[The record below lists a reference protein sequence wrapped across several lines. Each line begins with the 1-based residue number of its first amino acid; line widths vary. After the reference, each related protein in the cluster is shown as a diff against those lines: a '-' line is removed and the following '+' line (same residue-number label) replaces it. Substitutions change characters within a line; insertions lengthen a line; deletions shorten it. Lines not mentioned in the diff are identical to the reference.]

1 MKDAVWPLGVFAS
14 VDAGFGV
21 KLDVAAKL
29 GVPTMHLH
37 APSDLSDPV
46 QAAQDFREQ
55 SSDFDIKPTVI
66 FTEFGDESYESIPIV
81 KQTVGLVP
89 ESMREKRVEILKRTI
104 VFAQELDVDAVGLHL
119 GFVPHDPKDPAY
131 AAILATLQDACT
143 FAKSHQRNIHL
154 ETGQEPADV
163 LLQFLKD
170 TDRANLFINFDP
182 ANMILY
188 GCGEPLPALEQLA
201 PFVRSVHCK
210 DAVWSD
216 QPGETWGEEKPLGE
230 GDVGMH
236 EYLEVLNSIGYEG
249 PLTIEREISQEPNR
263 QEAEIGAAVKLL
275 EKLKQQLL

>member
-1 MKDAVWPLGVFAS
+1 MNTDTWQLGVFAS

-55 SSDFDIKPTVI
+55 SANFEIEPTVI
-66 FTEFGDESYESIPIV
+66 FTEFGDESYATIPIV

-89 ESMREKRVEILKRTI
+89 ESTREKRVEILKRTI
-104 VFAQELDVDAVGLHL
+104 AFAQELDVEAVGLHL
-119 GFVPHDPKDPAY
+119 GFVPHDSDDSQYKT
-131 AAILATLQDACT
+131 IVETLQDACT
-143 FAKSHQRNIHL
+143 FAKTHQVNIHL

-163 LLQFLKD
+163 LLRFLKD
-170 TDRANLFINFDP
+170 VDRANLFINFDP

-188 GCGEPLPALEQLA
+188 GCGEPLPALEQLG

-210 DAVWSD
+210 DATWSD
-216 QPGETWGEEKPLGE
+216 RPGETWGEEKPLGE
-230 GDVGMH
+230 GEVGML
-236 EYLEVLNSIGYEG
+236 EYLKTLKKIGYEG
-249 PLTIEREISQEPNR
+249 PLTIEREISQEPER
-263 QEAEIGAAVKLL
+263 QEAEIGAALKLL
-275 EKLKQQLL
+275 EKLKQELL